1 MYESHMSLDCHE
13 GESVTEFFIFLV
25 KLPLFNL
32 STSHFSTAKMYDKQL
47 LQLKV

>member
-13 GESVTEFFIFLV
+13 GESVIEFLYLV